1 MNKYYKLFLATLL
14 TIVGLFFAFKGE
26 NLDELYL
33 HMMSVD
39 INGII
44 LACFLLILSC
54 IVRAFRWQLLMQPFD
69 NIPFNQVFGATMVG
83 YFGNG
88 VLAFRLGE
96 LLKAYSVTKNNKKL
110 NLMQAFGTVII
121 ERILDI
127 IAVVAIFALLIPWFP
142 FEDNYIKYGAFGF
155 TGITV
160 LIIFSLYLTIK
171 YSWINNIQEYKIF
184 RSENGRKILSSINS
198 LFEGLT
204 ILNRTNSSLL
214 IICSSTVLWLIYFVE
229 TVVLINAC
237 GLKLGIVDAGIILF
251 LGSIAI
257 GIPALPGSA
266 GTYDAGIKYSLIIV
280 FNLASEMALNY
291 AIVSHAVAY
300 FPLLIIGF
308 FYFLIGNVSL
318 NEIKQIETVE

>member
-1 MNKYYKLFLATLL
+1 M
-14 TIVGLFFAFKGE
+14 
-26 NLDELYL
+26 
-33 HMMSVD
+33 
-39 INGII
+39 
-44 LACFLLILSC
+44 
-54 IVRAFRWQLLMQPFD
+54 
-69 NIPFNQVFGATMVG
+69 
-83 YFGNG
+83 
-88 VLAFRLGE
+88 
-96 LLKAYSVTKNNKKL
+96 
-110 NLMQAFGTVII
+110 
-121 ERILDI
+121 
-127 IAVVAIFALLIPWFP
+127 
-142 FEDNYIKYGAFGF
+142 
-155 TGITV
+155 
-160 LIIFSLYLTIK
+160 
-171 YSWINNIQEYKIF
+171 
-184 RSENGRKILSSINS
+184 
-198 LFEGLT
+198 
-204 ILNRTNSSLL
+204 
-214 IICSSTVLWLIYFVE
+214 LWLIYFVE